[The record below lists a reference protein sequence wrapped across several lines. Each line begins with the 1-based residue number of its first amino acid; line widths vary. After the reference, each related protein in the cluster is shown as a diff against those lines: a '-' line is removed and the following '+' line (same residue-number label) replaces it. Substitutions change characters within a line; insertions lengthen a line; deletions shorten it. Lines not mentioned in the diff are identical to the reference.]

1 MTCRGVHPGDA
12 EHVHPH
18 RRPRVL
24 RRVMRC
30 RILHLR
36 GDMRV
41 LFGLFLLLLGQPL
54 AASPSLDAVLIER
67 LRKSPAVAGLA
78 YGVVERD
85 GRITIG
91 TVGQRN
97 IETGEPVTRE
107 TLFRSGSST
116 KMMVAAA
123 LLQTMHARSLPVSTT
138 VGAIAPD
145 VAPHLRP
152 LTVHQLLSMSAGL
165 AEAGADSGP
174 LEDGSLAER
183 ARTGFRLELFAPPG
197 TVFSYA
203 NGGYDLAGHL
213 LERLTGKPFA
223 DAMAET
229 LFKPAG
235 LTRSFYRPLE
245 AFSYTAS
252 QGHVAGPDGKAT
264 VVRPIPDNVPERPS
278 GIAFNTAED
287 FGRFLYLLL
296 NEGRSPEGTQ
306 VLAPSVVAAM
316 TARHNACLRPPSI
329 RLTATASRALWLTA
343 VRSLNMEVE

>member
-1 MTCRGVHPGDA
+1 
-12 EHVHPH
+12 
-18 RRPRVL
+18 
-24 RRVMRC
+24 
-30 RILHLR
+30 
-36 GDMRV
+36 
-41 LFGLFLLLLGQPL
+41 
-54 AASPSLDAVLIER
+54 
-67 LRKSPAVAGLA
+67 
-78 YGVVERD
+78 
-85 GRITIG
+85 
-91 TVGQRN
+91 
-97 IETGEPVTRE
+97 
-107 TLFRSGSST
+107 
-116 KMMVAAA
+116 
-123 LLQTMHARSLPVSTT
+123 
-138 VGAIAPD
+138 
-145 VAPHLRP
+145 
-152 LTVHQLLSMSAGL
+152 MSAGL

-316 TARHNACLRPPSI
+316 TARHNAMPASTFDQAYGYGISSFVADGRKILEHGGGVIGFASEVVVLPEEKLAVVV
-329 RLTATASRALWLTA
+329 LTNGRDRSLALD
-343 VRSLNMEVE
+343 VRSLIVASRTSRPLKAGALLHRHPITCDATSQLRARSLTSLSANGASGGLIGSALRSSARRVVWLCTVENDDWEFS